1 MNLSLSARWQLGL
14 WPGAIPLFLLTTVIA
29 GSLTA
34 LGALSNTAS
43 IIATLRYP
51 YFFQVVRFTLW
62 QATLSTLISIIL
74 AVPVARAYARR
85 PAFAGRNILITL
97 MGLPVVMPVIVAV
110 FGIVAVYGRSGLLNS
125 LLQPIGI
132 SMSFELYVST
142 SSSRESSASYDDF
155 NLSLQYCVWHL
166 FVSKIKNSH

>member
-1 MNLSLSARWQLGL
+1 MSLTLSTRWQLAL
-14 WPGAIPLFLLTTVIA
+14 WPGAIALFLLTAVIA

-34 LGALSNTAS
+34 VSTLSDTAS
-43 IIATLRYP
+43 IIATLRDP

-85 PAFAGRNILITL
+85 PAFAGRKILITL

-110 FGIVAVYGRSGLLNS
+110 FGIVAVYGRSGLLNF
-125 LLQPIGI
+125 LLQPPA
-132 SMSFELYVST
+132 L
-142 SSSRESSASYDDF
+142 ACH
-155 NLSLQYCVWHL
+155 LSCMA
-166 FVSKIKNSH
+166 